1 MRVFV
6 TGGTGLVGGVVVRRL
21 RERGDAVV
29 VLTRRPERAQQTW
42 GREVSVVAGDPVQPG
57 PWMDTI
63 GECDAVVNLAGEGI
77 FNHRWWTAFKQAL
90 RDSRVKSTE
99 NVVAALAKHP
109 RRGDGS
115 PKVLVNASAIGCYG
129 PHCDEELDETAP
141 AGGDF
146 LAKLCIDWERA
157 ALAAEQHGI
166 RVVLLR
172 TGVVLAKEGG
182 ALPQMLTPFKMF
194 VGGPVGSGRQVM
206 SWIHIEDLVGEILFA
221 LDHAQMTG
229 PMNGTAP
236 QPVTNKEFSKA
247 LGRVLHR
254 PSFMKMPG
262 FMMRVMLGEVASVV
276 TTGQRV
282 LPRKALD
289 AGYQFRFTEV
299 DTALRDILKK

>member
-6 TGGTGLVGGVVVRRL
+6 TGGTGLVGGVLVQRL
-21 RERGDAVV
+21 RERGDAVT

-42 GREVSVVAGDPVQPG
+42 GREISVVAGDPMQSG
-57 PWMDTI
+57 PWMDVV

-77 FNHRWWTAFKQAL
+77 FNHRWWTAFKQTL
-90 RDSRVKSTE
+90 RDSRIKSAE
-99 NVVAALAKHP
+99 NVVAALAKQS
-109 RRGDGS
+109 RRADAS
-115 PKVLVNASAIGCYG
+115 SKVLVNASAIGYYG
-129 PHCDEELDETAP
+129 PHGDEELDETAP
-141 AGGDF
+141 AGADF

-172 TGVVLAKEGG
+172 TGVVLAREGG

-221 LDHAQMTG
+221 LDHAQIAG
-229 PMNGTAP
+229 PVNGTAP
-236 QPVTNKEFSKA
+236 HPVTNREFSKA

-262 FMMRVMLGEVASVV
+262 FMMRVMLGEVAGVV

-289 AGYQFRFTEV
+289 AGYQFRFAEV
-299 DTALRDILKK
+299 DTALRDILKT